1 MTAPSHVANVLRAER
16 LSVLS
21 TPAARLLLVAS
32 MLMAAL
38 SGGASL
44 LAVDDITT
52 DASLQL
58 AMHSST
64 VATMVFALVGGLY
77 SSTTDHRFGLVDQ
90 RLLSQP
96 NRAIVLLAKAA
107 ISGVVGLVYGLLGA
121 ATAAGITALYFRSQ
135 AERLEITDPLV
146 TRALLGIVLA
156 APLFAVIGVAV
167 GTLVRSQ
174 PAAIGGT
181 LAWILMAEPAALV
194 GLPNVGKWLPG
205 SSGLALTFSPDEAL
219 LDQTAG
225 GLLLLAYVAL
235 VLFAAVASFRNADL

>member
-1 MTAPSHVANVLRAER
+1 
-16 LSVLS
+16 
-21 TPAARLLLVAS
+21 